1 MRKQS
6 LHVDTVLGH
15 GENSGGQRRGPIGQ
29 PRHWRPRS
37 RGPGTEDRV
46 HCGPGM
52 EDRVHCGHIVQLILK
67 LIRYFLIIMFYVTF
81 RKSKGTLGY

>member
-52 EDRVHCGHIVQLILK
+52 EDRVHCGHIVQLILN
-67 LIRYFLIIMFYVTF
+67 
-81 RKSKGTLGY
+81 